1 MKRVILA
8 SVILTGLTVSCQRA
22 GDDALLIGRLF
33 GDPSVGCVWVGGPRS
48 GLEIDWP
55 LLYVVDLDAV
65 RVSGPGFVAEE
76 GDWFRMTGGTRPDVP
91 ITPGCPVPEPRSG
104 KFVPA
109 GTEYFGDVRPPA
121 VFGAT

>member
-8 SVILTGLTVSCQRA
+8 SVVLTGQSLSCQRA
-22 GDDALLIGRLF
+22 GEDAPVIGRLF

-55 LLYVVDLDAV
+55 LFCVVDLDAV

-76 GDWFRMTGGTRPDVP
+76 GDWFRMTGGTRPDTRV
-91 ITPGCPVPEPRSG
+91 TPGCPVRSG
-104 KFVPA
+104 RFVPA
-109 GTEYFGDVRPPA
+109 GIEYSGDMKPA
-121 VFGAT
+121 DDLSDI